1 MGIETIHAPSAPRP
15 APAPGGTPP
24 ALPPRDSGHAEP
36 AYKSGSPKPPTS
48 KRGGLAIWAAIVL
61 LIAAIAAVVYWRTH
75 SAATANA
82 AAAARGAGGPIPV
95 VVSTARIGDVP
106 IYLPEL
112 GSVTPIATVTVRT
125 QVNGQL
131 DKVAFTEG
139 QIVHQGDLLAEVD
152 PRPFAAAVEQ
162 AQGNLQRDQAL
173 LDNAKLDLSRYTT
186 AAPGT
191 FTQQQIDTQKALVD
205 QYAGTVQADQ
215 GILDNAKVQLN
226 YCQIKAPV
234 TGLIGL
240 RLVDP
245 GNIVSTSD
253 TNGLAVISQLQPTT
267 VVFTIADVDIP
278 KVLDDSATVPSLEV
292 DAYSSD
298 MTRKLATGVLTAAD
312 SQIDPTTAKLKLR
325 ATFANKNFRLFP
337 SQFVNVQLLVK
348 TLHGAVIVPP
358 GAVQRGPD
366 NSTFVYVVKPD
377 QTVAVRTVTLGP
389 TQADLQAI
397 QSGVSAGDVVVTD
410 GVDKLQDGSKVSPH
424 QAAATTQPST
434 DATGD
439 AAPHHHHHNTDTQT
453 GGATTRSDASKSG
466 GTSGNDSE

>member
-1 MGIETIHAPSAPRP
+1 MGIETIHAPSTSKPSQGSAS
-15 APAPGGTPP
+15 GTPP
-24 ALPPRDSGHAEP
+24 ALPPRESAIPDATYRP
-36 AYKSGSPKPPTS
+36 ASPKPPHS
-48 KRGGLAIWAAIVL
+48 KRGALLIWGAVVL
-61 LIAAIAAVVYWRTH
+61 LVIALSLLVWWEKH
-75 SAATANA
+75 KATAANA
-82 AAAARGAGGPIPV
+82 TAAARAGGGVIPV

-131 DKVAFTEG
+131 DKVAFKEG
-139 QIVHQGDLLAEVD
+139 QIVKQGDLLAEVD

-162 AQGNLQRDQAL
+162 AQGNLERDQAL

-186 AAPGT
+186 AASGT

-226 YCQIKAPV
+226 YCEITSPV

-253 TNGLAVISQLQPTT
+253 TTGLAVISQLQPTT

-278 KVLDDSATVPSLEV
+278 KVLNDSATVPPLEV
-292 DAYSSD
+292 DAYTSD

-366 NSTFVYVVKPD
+366 NSTFVYLVKSD
-377 QTVAVRTVTLGP
+377 QTVAVQNVTLGP

-397 QSGVSAGDVVVTD
+397 QSGVNSGDVVVTD

-424 QAAATTQPST
+424 QAPAATQPST
-434 DATGD
+434 QPSGESSGT
-439 AAPHHHHHNTDTQT
+439 HHHHHNADSET
-453 GGATTRSDASKSG
+453 GGATTRPG
-466 GTSGNDSE
+466 GNSAGNDSE